1 MAKPESKSSADYWR
15 EREEEQRKH
24 NIQEEKAYSQEIER
38 IYRQMMN
45 EIEIQINNF
54 YTRYATKEGITY
66 AEAKKKGL

>member
-1 MAKPESKSSADYWR
+1 MMAKPESKNSADYWR

-45 EIEIQINNF
+45 EIEIQIKCVCVCVSVH
-54 YTRYATKEGITY
+54 TCMCSCM
-66 AEAKKKGL
+66 